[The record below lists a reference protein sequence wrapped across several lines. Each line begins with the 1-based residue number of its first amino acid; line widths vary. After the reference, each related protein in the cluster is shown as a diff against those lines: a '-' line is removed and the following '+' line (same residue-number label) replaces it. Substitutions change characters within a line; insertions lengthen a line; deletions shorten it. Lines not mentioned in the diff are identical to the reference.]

1 MYNMISIINTGRS
14 MLKNVQTSFEQRMFK
29 INRQIGSQIDRQTDR
44 QIETGERERETLWE
58 ILNIK

>member
-29 INRQIGSQIDRQTDR
+29 INRQIGRQIDRQTDR